1 MLSEALHGTTDMAMN
16 SQQNHGDETLLV
28 KFFLHPKQ
36 SQIKTKEA
44 GRPIF
49 EDVPYIQIMQPGNK
63 DSVKIAPATQRDK
76 DRFPEHYRRFVA
88 RENQELLE
96 GTPLRE
102 WAGVTASQCKEFEFL
117 NILTVEQLATVSDS
131 NGQGI
136 MGLGFLKEKAAKFL
150 KNAKLGATAEALA
163 EQKAIN
169 SSLLERLEALEA
181 GEPAPKK
188 RGRPAKKK
196 VAAIVEKIIEAT
208 PEE

>member
-1 MLSEALHGTTDMAMN
+1 MLNEALHGTTDMAMN
-16 SQQNHGDETLLV
+16 SQRSHGDETLLV

-36 SQIKTKEA
+36 NQIKTKEA

-49 EDVPYIQIMQPGNK
+49 EDIPYIQIMQPGNK
-63 DSVKIAPATQRDK
+63 DSVKVAPATARDK
-76 DRFPEHYRRFVA
+76 QRFPEHYRKFVA
-88 RENQELLE
+88 REDQEALE

-117 NILTVEQLATVSDS
+117 NILTVEQLAAVSDS

-150 KNAKLGATAEALA
+150 ENAKLGATAEALA
-163 EQKAIN
+163 EMKAEN
-169 SSLLERLEALEA
+169 ASLLERLEALEA

-188 RGRPAKKK
+188 KRGRPAKN
-196 VAAIVEKIIEAT
+196 VEEVLQESQT
-208 PEE
+208 E

>member
-1 MLSEALHGTTDMAMN
+1 MLNEALHGTTDMAMN
-16 SQQNHGDETLLV
+16 SQRNHGDETLLV
-28 KFFLHPKQ
+28 KFFTHPKQ
-36 SQIKTKEA
+36 NQIKTKEA

-49 EDVPYIQIMQPGNK
+49 EDIPYIQIMQPGNK

-76 DRFPEHYRRFVA
+76 ERFPEHYRRFMA
-88 RENQELLE
+88 REEQEVLE

-117 NILTVEQLATVSDS
+117 NILTVEQLAAVSDS

-150 KNAKLGATAEALA
+150 DNAKLGATAEALA

-169 SSLLERLEALEA
+169 ASLLERLEALEA

-188 RGRPAKKK
+188 KRGRPAKK
-196 VAAIVEKIIEAT
+196 IVEEVLQESPT
-208 PEE
+208 E

>member
-1 MLSEALHGTTDMAMN
+1 MLSESLYGTTDMAMN
-16 SQQNHGDETLLV
+16 SQRSHGDETLLV

-36 SQIKTKEA
+36 NQIKTKEA

-49 EDVPYIQIMQPGNK
+49 EDIPYIQIMQPGNK
-63 DSVKIAPATQRDK
+63 DSVKVAPATERDK
-76 DRFPEHYRRFVA
+76 QRFPEHYRKFVA
-88 RENQELLE
+88 REDQEALE

-117 NILTVEQLATVSDS
+117 NILTVEQLAAVSDS

-150 KNAKLGATAEALA
+150 ENAKLGATAEALSEMKA
-163 EQKAIN
+163 ENAL
-169 SSLLERLEALEA
+169 LLERLEALEA

-188 RGRPAKKK
+188 KRGRPAKN
-196 VAAIVEKIIEAT
+196 VEEVLQESQT
-208 PEE
+208 E